1 MQAVISEV
9 VAVGRNLMDPF
20 PFFVAVGL
28 GLLLATGTAA
38 RLLTAIQDFTPMRR
52 TS

>member
-1 MQAVISEV
+1 MEAVISEV
-9 VAVGRNLMDPF
+9 VAVGRNLIDPF

-28 GLLLATGTAA
+28 GLFLATGAAA
-38 RLLTAIQDFTPMRR
+38 RLLTAIENCTPMRR